1 MSAWSWRPKDLMSRR
16 GNHDDHRLTDLGD
29 KWLRGVLRE
38 NDPIYRLNVIIVR
51 SVQGQMLIGQQPQM

>member
-1 MSAWSWRPKDLMSRR
+1 MSRR